1 MASLNKASYAHRLFL
16 WLVLYSCLLGGCLI
30 IFQYFR
36 EKKYK
41 ADEFNEALQVVNNHI
56 LSGYGTGLAV
66 DFAKEYSIDNLRVS
80 IIDLN
85 GNVLYDNSLDS
96 LPYTD
101 HRQREEIASALSTGT
116 GYSVRRVSD
125 TTGDTYF
132 YSARREGDFIVRTAV
147 PYSVTLLELLT
158 ADMSFLWIMFAI
170 IAGMCV
176 IGYFA
181 TRRLGLHVSRLKAFA
196 AKAERGER
204 IYDTTSFPHDELGD
218 ISSTIVRLY
227 AKLQQAN
234 ADRDKEH
241 AAALREAHGKIEIK
255 RRLTNNI
262 NHELKTPLA
271 SMSVCLESIIT
282 HKNMPP
288 EKQRDFIER
297 CYSNCER
304 LRKLLDDA
312 SLITRLDEG
321 GEIIAKDETD
331 IAEIVSE
338 VCDDM
343 AAIASER
350 GFELINRLDGSLM
363 ISGNRMIISSIF
375 YNLISN
381 AISYSGGS
389 VIEIIPGDVTPQK
402 ITIIFRDN
410 GYGVGDEHIDHIFE
424 RFYRVDKGRSR
435 RLGGTGLGLSI
446 VKNGI
451 AFHHGTIS
459 AENLRSGGLQF
470 TMTFGRN

>member
-204 IYDTTSFPHDELGD
+204 IYDTTSFPHD
-218 ISSTIVRLY
+218 
-227 AKLQQAN
+227 
-234 ADRDKEH
+234 
-241 AAALREAHGKIEIK
+241 
-255 RRLTNNI
+255 
-262 NHELKTPLA
+262 
-271 SMSVCLESIIT
+271 
-282 HKNMPP
+282 
-288 EKQRDFIER
+288 
-297 CYSNCER
+297 
-304 LRKLLDDA
+304 
-312 SLITRLDEG
+312 
-321 GEIIAKDETD
+321 
-331 IAEIVSE
+331 
-338 VCDDM
+338 
-343 AAIASER
+343 
-350 GFELINRLDGSLM
+350 
-363 ISGNRMIISSIF
+363 
-375 YNLISN
+375 
-381 AISYSGGS
+381 
-389 VIEIIPGDVTPQK
+389 
-402 ITIIFRDN
+402 
-410 GYGVGDEHIDHIFE
+410 
-424 RFYRVDKGRSR
+424 
-435 RLGGTGLGLSI
+435 
-446 VKNGI
+446 
-451 AFHHGTIS
+451 
-459 AENLRSGGLQF
+459 
-470 TMTFGRN
+470 